1 MMTSQTLAIAA
12 KSGNGPTFSSHRPLT
27 SRLFS
32 DDPEHDWQ
40 AAFTAALSGSLH
52 TFTVGATPLLLSAHG
67 GAYPM
72 PIRLLPLADQRL
84 PGVLPQAV
92 PAPSLATPTPPAM
105 PLWLSLLSGISL
117 WLNRLFLGLVMA
129 LVGFTLW
136 QWWQG

>member
-1 MMTSQTLAIAA
+1 MTSETLAFAVE
-12 KSGNGPTFSSHRPLT
+12 SGNGPTFSSHRHLM
-27 SRLFS
+27 SRLFG

-40 AAFTAALSGSLH
+40 AAFTAAPPGSLR
-52 TFTVGATPLLLSAHG
+52 TFTAGATPLLLSAHG

-72 PIRLLPLADQRL
+72 PIRLLPLADQS
-84 PGVLPQAV
+84 GVLPQAMLD
-92 PAPSLATPTPPAM
+92 PSLATPTQPAV